1 VRADRRTVIRG
12 GTVVDG
18 SGRAPRVA
26 DVAIRGCTL
35 EAVGVVPV
43 EPGDTE
49 IDAGGRY
56 LLPGFIDAHSHA
68 DGVVFS
74 PEIQLAL
81 LRQGVTSVIGGQ
93 DGVSYAPGDGRYATE
108 YFGAINGPHPTFRGG
123 GVGDL
128 LSTYDETTPINV
140 GYLVPAGVVR
150 HEVMGRAPG
159 SPDTTQLAAMVALV
173 QAGLD
178 EGALG
183 LSTGLDYVPDIFTDV
198 SGLIALC
205 RPVARAGG
213 IYVTHMRGGYETNAP
228 VGIAEVREIAL
239 STGVSVHVSHYHG
252 PAELL
257 VELAD
262 GLAAAGVD
270 MTFDTYPYRRSCTLL
285 AMPVLPAHILDGAN
299 AEVASRL
306 RDPVIRS
313 ALFEKWFPSLRANPD
328 MGPDW
333 PDNLTIAHVPAPEYD
348 WAHGLTVR
356 AAAERVGADP
366 ESFTLDLLAATDLEV
381 SAVMKVRD
389 QRSYDDLAR
398 LVTHPGQTVGS
409 DGIYIGKN
417 PHPRGWG
424 TFAKFLRVFTRER
437 GDVGWPE
444 AAVHLSA
451 RPARRYGLTDRG
463 LLRPGYVADLMLV
476 DPERVADR
484 ADYDS
489 PRSNAVGIDDVL
501 VAGQLV
507 LSDGQLT
514 GATPGRGLRR
524 QGPTR

>member
-1 VRADRRTVIRG
+1 MRADLRTVLRG

-18 SGRAPRVA
+18 SGGAPRVA
-26 DVAIRGCTL
+26 DVAIRGRL
-35 EAVGVVPV
+35 VEAVGVVPL
-43 EPGDTE
+43 EPGDME
-49 IDAGGRY
+49 IDARGRY

-74 PEIQLAL
+74 SEIQLAL

-128 LSTYDETTPINV
+128 LSTYDGTTPVNV

-150 HEVMGRAPG
+150 HEVMGRTPG
-159 SPDTTQLAAMVALV
+159 SPDPTQLAEMVALV
-173 QAGLD
+173 RAGLD
-178 EGALG
+178 DGALG

-198 SGLIALC
+198 AGLIALC
-205 RPVARAGG
+205 RPVARVGG
-213 IYVTHMRGGYETNAP
+213 IYVTHMRGGYETNSP
-228 VGIAEVREIAL
+228 LGIAEVREIAL

-252 PAELL
+252 PAKLL
-257 VELAD
+257 VDLAD
-262 GLAAAGVD
+262 GLADAGVD

-285 AMPVLPAHILDGAN
+285 AMPVLPADVLDGAN

-306 RDPVIRS
+306 RDPIIRS

-333 PDNLTIAHVPAPEYD
+333 PDNLTIAHVAAPEYD
-348 WAHGLTVR
+348 WAHGMTVR
-356 AAAERVGADP
+356 AAAARAGAEP
-366 ESFTLDLLAATDLEV
+366 EPFTLDLLAATALEV

-398 LVTHPGQTVGS
+398 LVTHPGQTIGS

-463 LLRPGYVADLMLV
+463 LLRPGYVADVVLV

-484 ADYDS
+484 ADYAT
-489 PRSNAVGIDDVL
+489 PRSNAVGIDDVF
-501 VAGQLV
+501 VAGQQV
-507 LSDGQLT
+507 LTDGQLT

>member
-18 SGRAPRVA
+18 SGGAARDA
-26 DVAIRGCTL
+26 DVAIRGRL
-35 EAVGVVPV
+35 VEAVGVVPA

-49 IDAGGRY
+49 IDARGRL

-123 GVGDL
+123 GVGEL
-128 LSTYDETTPINV
+128 LSTYDGTTPVNV

-150 HEVMGRAPG
+150 HEVMGSAPG
-159 SPDTTQLAAMVALV
+159 SADPTQLAAMVDLV
-173 QAGLD
+173 RAGLD

-183 LSTGLDYVPDIFTDV
+183 LSTGLDYVPNIFADACE
-198 SGLIALC
+198 LIALC
-205 RPVARAGG
+205 RPVAAVGG

-228 VGIAEVREIAL
+228 VGIAEVTEIAL

-252 PAELL
+252 PARLL

-262 GLAAAGVD
+262 GMAAQGAD

-285 AMPVLPAHILDGAN
+285 AMLVLPADVLDGTN
-299 AEVASRL
+299 AEAASRL
-306 RDPVIRS
+306 RDPVVRRG
-313 ALFEKWFPSLRANPD
+313 LFDVWFPSVRANPV
-328 MGPDW
+328 MGPEW
-333 PDNLTIAHVPAPEYD
+333 PDNVTIAHVPAAEYD
-348 WAHGLTVR
+348 WAHGLTIR
-356 AAAERVGADP
+356 AAAERAGADP
-366 ESFTLDLLAATDLEV
+366 ESFTLDVLAATALELSV
-381 SAVMKVRD
+381 VMKVRD
-389 QRSYDDLAR
+389 QRSYDDLAE
-398 LVTHPGQTVGS
+398 LVTHHSQTVGS

-424 TFAKFLRVFTRER
+424 TFPKFLRVFTRER
-437 GDVGWPE
+437 ADLGWPE

-463 LLRPGYVADLMLV
+463 LLRPGYVADLVLV
-476 DPERVADR
+476 DPERVSDR

-489 PRSNAVGIDDVL
+489 PRSTAVGIDDVF
-501 VAGQLV
+501 VAGQQV
-507 LSDGQLT
+507 LTGGELT
-514 GATPGRGLRR
+514 GAPPGRGLRR

>member
-1 VRADRRTVIRG
+1 MIRG

-18 SGRAPRVA
+18 SGGAPRAA
-26 DVAIRGCTL
+26 DVALRGRIV
-35 EAVGVVPV
+35 EAVGVVPPEPDDV
-43 EPGDTE
+43 EL
-49 IDAGGRY
+49 DAGGRY
-56 LLPGFIDAHSHA
+56 LLPGLIDAHSHA

-74 PEIQLAL
+74 PDIQLAL

-93 DGVSYAPGDGRYATE
+93 DGVSFAPGDARYATE

-123 GVGDL
+123 GVGEL
-128 LSTYDETTPINV
+128 LSTYDGTTPVNV

-150 HEVMGRAPG
+150 HEVMGRSPG
-159 SPDTTQLAAMVALV
+159 TPDATQLAAMVDLV
-173 QAGLD
+173 QSGLD

-183 LSTGLDYVPDIFTDV
+183 LSTGLDYVPDIFTDAA
-198 SGLIALC
+198 GLIALC

-213 IYVTHMRGGYETNAP
+213 IYVTHMRGGYENNAP

-252 PAELL
+252 PAQLL
-257 VELAD
+257 VDLAD

-285 AMPVLPAHILDGAN
+285 AMLVLPALVLDGAN
-299 AEVASRL
+299 AEVAARL
-306 RDPVIRS
+306 RDPAVRRT
-313 ALFEKWFPSLRANPD
+313 LVETWFPSLRANPD
-328 MGPDW
+328 IGPDW
-333 PDNLTIAHVPAPEYD
+333 PDNLTLAHVPAREYD

-356 AAAERVGADP
+356 AAAARAGADP
-366 ESFTLDLLAATDLEV
+366 EAFTLDLLAASDLAV

-389 QRSYDDLAR
+389 QRSYDDLAT
-398 LVTHPGQTVGS
+398 LVTHPGHTAGS

-424 TFAKFLRVFTRER
+424 TFAKFLRVFVRER
-437 GDVGWPE
+437 GDLSWPQ

-463 LLRPGYVADLMLV
+463 LLRPGYVADLMVV
-476 DPERVADR
+476 DPGRVADQSE
-484 ADYDS
+484 YDN
-489 PRSNAVGIDDVL
+489 PRSTAIGVDDVF
-501 VAGQLV
+501 VAGQQV
-507 LSDGQLT
+507 LAGGRLT
-514 GATPGRGLRR
+514 GATPGCGLRR
-524 QGPTR
+524 HGPTR

>member
-1 VRADRRTVIRG
+1 VIRG

-18 SGRAPRVA
+18 SGGAPRVA
-26 DVAIRGCTL
+26 DVAIRGRVV
-35 EAVGVVPV
+35 EAVGVVPA

-49 IDAGGRY
+49 IDARGRH

-123 GVGDL
+123 GVSDL
-128 LSTYDETTPINV
+128 LSTYDGTTPVNV

-150 HEVMGRAPG
+150 HEVMGRTPG
-159 SPDTTQLAAMVALV
+159 SPDPTQLAAMVDLV
-173 QAGLD
+173 RAGLD

-183 LSTGLDYVPDIFTDV
+183 LSTGLDYVPDIFTDAA
-198 SGLIALC
+198 GLIALC
-205 RPVARAGG
+205 RPVARVGG
-213 IYVTHMRGGYETNAP
+213 IYVTHMRGGYETNSP
-228 VGIAEVREIAL
+228 LGIAEVREIAL
-239 STGVSVHVSHYHG
+239 TTGVSVHVSHYHG

-262 GLAAAGVD
+262 GMADAGVD

-285 AMPVLPAHILDGAN
+285 AMPVLPPHVLVGAN

-306 RDPVIRS
+306 RDPVIRRE
-313 ALFEKWFPSLRANPD
+313 LFENWFPTLRANPD

-356 AAAERVGADP
+356 AAAAQTRADP
-366 ESFTLDLLAATDLEV
+366 ESFTLDLLAATALEV

-389 QRSYDDLAR
+389 QRSYDDLAK

-437 GDVGWPE
+437 GDIGWPE

-463 LLRPGYVADLMLV
+463 LLRPGYVADVVLV

-484 ADYDS
+484 ADYDN
-489 PRSNAVGIDDVL
+489 PRSNAVGIDDVF
-501 VAGQLV
+501 VGGQQV

>member
-1 VRADRRTVIRG
+1 MRTDRRTVIRG

-18 SGRAPRVA
+18 SGGAPRVA
-26 DVAIRGCTL
+26 DVAIRESVV
-35 EAVGVVPV
+35 EAVGVVPA
-43 EPGDTE
+43 EAGDTE
-49 IDAGGRY
+49 IDARGRHV
-56 LLPGFIDAHSHA
+56 LPGLIDAHSHA

-128 LSTYDETTPINV
+128 LATYDGTTPVNV

-150 HEVMGRAPG
+150 HEVMGTTPG
-159 SPDTTQLAAMVALV
+159 TPDPTQLAAMVDLV
-173 QAGLD
+173 RAGLE

-183 LSTGLDYVPDIFTDV
+183 LSTGLDYVPDIFTDAA
-198 SGLIALC
+198 GLIAMC
-205 RPVARAGG
+205 RPVAHVGG
-213 IYVTHMRGGYETNAP
+213 VYVTHMRGGYETNAP
-228 VGIAEVREIAL
+228 VGIAEVAEIAV

-252 PAELL
+252 PAQLL
-257 VELAD
+257 VDLAD
-262 GLAAAGVD
+262 GLAAQGVD

-285 AMPVLPAHILDGAN
+285 AMPVLPADVLDGTN
-299 AEVASRL
+299 AEVATRL
-306 RDPVIRS
+306 TDPAIRRG
-313 ALFEKWFPSLRANPD
+313 LIDEWFPSLRANPD
-328 MGPDW
+328 MGPVW

-356 AAAERVGADP
+356 AAAERAGTDP
-366 ESFTLDLLAATDLEV
+366 ETFTLDILAATALEV
-381 SAVMKVRD
+381 SVVMKVRD
-389 QRSYDDLAR
+389 QRSYDDLAV
-398 LVTHPGQTVGS
+398 LVTHPAQTVGS

-451 RPARRYGLTDRG
+451 RPARRYGQTHRG
-463 LLRPGYVADLMLV
+463 LLRPGYVADLILV
-476 DPERVADR
+476 DPERVADT
-484 ADYDS
+484 ADYDN
-489 PRSNAVGIDDVL
+489 PRSNAVGIDDVF
-501 VAGQLV
+501 VAGQHV
-507 LSDGQLT
+507 LCDGQLT

-524 QGPTR
+524 QGPAR